1 MGDILNSSNRGV
13 TKMTHPVQASV
24 KGQQKNFKTV
34 SEAFTFITEFP
45 LPQHTNGAKMV
56 KDSWHYERYDR
67 ITVQA
72 VNWDNGYFQHMG
84 EIIVFKE
91 VE

>member
-1 MGDILNSSNRGV
+1 
-13 TKMTHPVQASV
+13 MTHPVQASV

-34 SEAFTFITEFP
+34 SEAFTFITESP
-45 LPQHTNGAKMV
+45 LPEHTNGAKMV
-56 KDSWHYERYDR
+56 KDSWDNLRFDR
-67 ITVQA
+67 FTVQA
-72 VNWDNGYFQHMG
+72 VNWDNGYSRYMG